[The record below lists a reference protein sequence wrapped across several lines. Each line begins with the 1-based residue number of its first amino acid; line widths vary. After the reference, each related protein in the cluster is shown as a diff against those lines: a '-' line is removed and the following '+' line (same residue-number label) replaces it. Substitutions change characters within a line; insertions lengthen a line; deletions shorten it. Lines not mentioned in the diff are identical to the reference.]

1 VREFA
6 EAGIAGAIADWY
18 AVVALF
24 RRPLGLPLPHTA
36 IIPNNKDRIAG
47 SIGAFIELNFLTRDN
62 VIHKVTQLDVASR
75 ISKWLSDAKN
85 SRDLADTICDAIPAT
100 LNMMDDSKIRD
111 FWRKIL
117 GAQFHSVN
125 ATRLLDQLL
134 DVVMAKRLHRKFLG
148 GVLASLKEWLSSNRS
163 VIKAKV
169 AQASRFTP
177 GFFDE
182 YVANRFVDGLILLIS
197 EMADNTDHEIWVQFD
212 NAIAELRRGLMKS
225 TESTKSVS
233 KLLQEPSMHSAI
245 AKSLVNFGC
254 RSNAL
259 RLLIWQVTVR
269 VSVKRLLLR

>member
-1 VREFA
+1 VGNSRGLPQMQRVDESSKLADLRRMQWVALASLGLLPMLLVISIAYRASAPWLPWVRAFA

-36 IIPNNKDRIAG
+36 IIPNNKDRIAD
-47 SIGAFIELNFLTRDN
+47 SIGAFIELNFLTGDN
-62 VIHKVTQLDVASR
+62 VIRKMTQLDVASR

-117 GAQFHSVN
+117 GAQFRSVN
-125 ATRLLDQLL
+125 ATCLLDQLL
-134 DVVMAKRLHRKFLG
+134 DVVTAKRLHRKFLG
-148 GVLASLKEWLSSNRS
+148 GVLASLEEWISSNRS

-177 GFFDE
+177 GFIDG

-197 EMADNTDHEIWVQFD
+197 EMAGDTD
-212 NAIAELRRGLMKS
+212 RR
-225 TESTKSVS
+225 
-233 KLLQEPSMHSAI
+233 
-245 AKSLVNFGC
+245 FGH
-254 RSNAL
+254 NL
-259 RLLIWQVTVR
+259 TTQ
-269 VSVKRLLLR
+269 